1 MYMENNKD
9 SYTVLPLFSK
19 PLYVSNCEPDDDLK
33 IVLYKF
39 IKNSNLKWTLD
50 LKKNLLTNCRTLN
63 LHVLEELELK
73 PLKKM
78 ILERFNF
85 FKNNVLKYTE
95 NEFKLTTS
103 WITSTKKHFY
113 SEYHN
118 HSHSMYT
125 GVLYFNQSPD
135 QGGTSLINFEKQTF
149 KPSVSEKNLY
159 NSTEWIIDP
168 KPWQII
174 FFPSEVYHKVMQNN
188 NKKVRHT
195 LAFNFYPI
203 GYLGEGDSCIKLL

>member
-1 MYMENNKD
+1 MENNKD
-9 SYTVLPLFSK
+9 SYAVLPLFSK

-103 WITSTKKHFY
+103 WITSTKK
-113 SEYHN
+113 
-118 HSHSMYT
+118 
-125 GVLYFNQSPD
+125 
-135 QGGTSLINFEKQTF
+135 
-149 KPSVSEKNLY
+149 
-159 NSTEWIIDP
+159 
-168 KPWQII
+168 
-174 FFPSEVYHKVMQNN
+174 
-188 NKKVRHT
+188 
-195 LAFNFYPI
+195 
-203 GYLGEGDSCIKLL
+203 KLLF